1 MLFKIDLAL
10 VQADKTWVPAQV
22 MLDEFDYCGEEPHDS
37 FDFLHVELG
46 KLTDMALVALS
57 ARRSL
62 PTQPFIGLCITA
74 IEVLPDP
81 HDAELGDDST
91 KWPMTEMKDHMSSL
105 LPQVNSTAP
114 SENLPFAEPARQ
126 DACPRCGQAFCVHN
140 DDGAC
145 VDDQALADEYE
156 DATALADLLQ
166 RHDAVWLA
174 RQASVH
180 FECQAMANEADGKEG
195 SSEPM
200 SMAQLWAD
208 VAKQLG
214 ARGPDHILV
223 LTYCDWCG
231 DGAGVHECPECHG
244 QLCGSCLASHECDEL
259 KSLLA
264 EGGSNVGC

>member
-1 MLFKIDLAL
+1 MR
-10 VQADKTWVPAQV
+10 
-22 MLDEFDYCGEEPHDS
+22 GS
-37 FDFLHVELG
+37 
-46 KLTDMALVALS
+46 
-57 ARRSL
+57 
-62 PTQPFIGLCITA
+62 
-74 IEVLPDP
+74 
-81 HDAELGDDST
+81 
-91 KWPMTEMKDHMSSL
+91 MSRL
-105 LPQVNSTAP
+105 LNYTFSP
-114 SENLPFAEPARQ
+114 SELPFAEPARQ